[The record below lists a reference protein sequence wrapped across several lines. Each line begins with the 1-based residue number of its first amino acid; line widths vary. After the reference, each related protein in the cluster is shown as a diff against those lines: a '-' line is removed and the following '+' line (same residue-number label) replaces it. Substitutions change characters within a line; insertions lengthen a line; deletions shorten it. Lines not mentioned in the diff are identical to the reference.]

1 MNAELELDHIFVC
14 MPSLAADAQRLV
26 EFGLQPGRSRIHAGQ
41 GTEDVCFFFDN
52 AYLELLGLHDQAEVR
67 SPLVAP
73 LRLWER
79 LHWQQTGACPFGISL
94 RLKAGTLDTR
104 SSETWSYAAPLFAFR
119 CNAANLYA
127 PRCSGVA
134 AVFFACGSDT
144 CPITRTS

>member
-1 MNAELELDHIFVC
+1 MNAEQELDYIFVC
-14 MPSLAADAQRLV
+14 SLSARRPLRQMPSAWWSLGCA
-26 EFGLQPGRSRIHAGQ
+26 RIHAGQ
-41 GTEDVCFFFDN
+41 GTENVCFFFDN

-104 SSETWSYAAPLFAFR
+104 SSETWSYAAPFLPSGATLPIFKPAGAVELPLFFCR
-119 CNAANLYA
+119 LWQ
-127 PRCSGVA
+127 
-134 AVFFACGSDT
+134 
-144 CPITRTS
+144 